1 MQSFNSQIP
10 ETLLP
15 FPEVQ
20 SRTGKMSKATYW
32 RMRRAHSFPDPIAIS
47 PRRKAWRE
55 SDITA
60 WIASRSAL
68 AA

>member
-15 FPEVQ
+15 FPEVW
-20 SRTGKMSKATYW
+20 SRTGKMAKATYW
-32 RMRRAHSFPDPIAIS
+32 RMRRAHTFPDPIAIS

-60 WIASRSAL
+60 WIASRTTQ

>member
-1 MQSFNSQIP
+1 MPSQIP
-10 ETLLP
+10 EKLLD

-20 SRTGKMSKATYW
+20 FRTGKMSKATIW
-32 RMRRAHSFPDPIAIS
+32 RLRRAHTFPDPIAIS
-47 PRRKAWRE
+47 PRRKAWLE

-60 WIASRSAL
+60 WIASRTAE

>member
-1 MQSFNSQIP
+1 MQTFNSQIA